1 MLREPQR
8 HDAHVQDAGARVRPG
23 ERVLEHRAVVFTWHE
38 DYLRV
43 HLDAGGQQAVERGQP
58 VRGVP
63 AHEPAAHAGVGRVK
77 RHAQGRDALFQDA
90 RLVLGCQ
97 VREGDEGAGQKA
109 QPEVVVAQRERGAH
123 AFGQLA
129 HEAEQARVPALLDA
143 VEHHAFEGE
152 APVLPF
158 VAHKLHLARV
168 AVQIDV
174 ADARDVVG

>member
-1 MLREPQR
+1 MRATSCAYPLCSSCGTSVETLARAPRCATMTLMETIKR
-8 HDAHVQDAGARVRPG
+8 HDTGP
-23 ERVLEHRAVVFTWHE
+23 
-38 DYLRV
+38 
-43 HLDAGGQQAVERGQP
+43 AVEDVQ
-58 VRGVP
+58 
-63 AHEPAAHAGVGRVK
+63 
-77 RHAQGRDALFQDA
+77 Q
-90 RLVLGCQ
+90 RLVLGRQ

-109 QPEVVVAQRERGAH
+109 QPEVVVAQRERRAH

-129 HEAEQARVPALLDA
+129 HEAEQARVPALFDA